1 MLNNQ
6 HAGRVRAKHLAIRA
20 LESVLF
26 IPDAP
31 VLMPMMPLGMPRP
44 YMSPT

>member
-1 MLNNQ
+1 M
-6 HAGRVRAKHLAIRA
+6 RV

-26 IPDAP
+26 IPNAP

-44 YMSPT
+44 YVPHMPI